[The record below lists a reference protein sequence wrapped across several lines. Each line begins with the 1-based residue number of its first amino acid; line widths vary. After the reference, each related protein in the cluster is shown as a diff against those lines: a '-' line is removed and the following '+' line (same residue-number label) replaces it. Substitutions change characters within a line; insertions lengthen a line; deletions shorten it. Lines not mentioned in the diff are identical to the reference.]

1 MKDCYL
7 PDPEKIKYSFNLIL
21 FTKDEQQ
28 RNQASEFLRQLEQN
42 EPQFLLSLI
51 HIYENDNT
59 EVLRL
64 QSLLLLKNAITRNW
78 IKASIINGKR
88 ANILNEQLKIQVKQS
103 LVKLL
108 IQNIE
113 RKERNIL
120 NQIIQVIVKY
130 DFPGKFQDLENYF
143 ISTLSQISQFDNV
156 VSHPIYDFIRT
167 LKSVQKE
174 VSKNRLMAYKIQQ
187 KEFSQ
192 KVLPMFTHLWR
203 YVTQLQ
209 FQDLSKGSDITCNVL
224 LQKTSQK
231 LDQILSYLIMPFHQE
246 EDLQIISEIFKI
258 LLQKASELLK
268 VYQNSD
274 IIKTHLKTLI
284 CSLSSLQQ
292 LYAISIGYSLQ
303 DFLTILQIILLQVEP
318 ENRLINIGIASITK
332 ILQTHFYYCSN
343 EQFKATIPQPKSQM
357 YIQLREVC
365 NETFQEFFNTHIIFF
380 LERLIVINSSK
391 RNSNIKEILEIEND
405 QKSKT
410 SDDKDDVCESTYIL
424 CAECQE
430 QLISRFPQQ
439 ILNYIIENTQ
449 QLLSTNYSVIKTEL
463 MDSFFSL
470 FGKAI
475 KIQEKQK
482 LQTVS
487 FIPILNYL
495 FQTENPR
502 NYYRYIMLGKEFIPK
517 FCQSEFEQ
525 FFEQTIIIIIKSNDI
540 AIKIAGFDCIN
551 QIMISKINRID
562 YPILLKLEQV
572 ISLLHNILK
581 EDDISHYI
589 QIINNFLYQYIYTS
603 LVISTNSNQFE
614 NKLLQN
620 QYLINLF
627 NIKTN
632 LVVVNFCEMFKKL
645 LISFSFGNVP
655 NQLIQLAIIFITQ
668 NIQNNHQDVLDL
680 YLKLLY
686 EFNKCMNDNTT
697 GIQLQGL
704 FLKNE
709 NLLLQNLENQTI
721 QCFILQMIN
730 ELILLDLLP
739 ISKNLYQILASLL
752 IKAQTI
758 IDIEQQVEMKNNCLN
773 VMETIILQQIGK
785 IDASFYGN
793 LILYLIKEFIGFQ
806 SILLKSFQFIEL
818 KTRVINILNI
828 FFFKEETYFMEIV
841 KPNFPNYDQY
851 FIQWQENSI
860 NIINKGNKKLNI
872 ITTLNFL
879 KYISQHTLQIF
890 IESILKESLIEIQYY
905 IDYQNE
911 EFREQQIKNRLQYHS
926 LEKVRLNKNRESLRK
941 EEIFERNLDYN
952 KLNIQQLVLATIN
965 QVMIQFNLQGMQQI
979 IQDQYLLGQL
989 NLLVDEC

>member
-1 MKDCYL
+1 MKDCQL

-78 IKASIINGKR
+78 IKASIVNGKR
-88 ANILNEQLKIQVKQS
+88 ANILNEQLKTHVKQS

-108 IQNIE
+108 TQNIE

-143 ISTLSQISQFDNV
+143 ISTLQQISQFDNV
-156 VSHPIYDFIRT
+156 VSHPIYDFVRT

-174 VSKNRLMAYKIQQ
+174 VSKNRLMAFKILQ

-192 KVLPMFTHLWR
+192 KVLPMFTPLWK

-209 FQDLSKGSDITCNVL
+209 FQDLSKTSQITCNVL

-231 LDQILSYLIMPFHQE
+231 LDQILSYLVMPFHQE
-246 EDLQIISEIFKI
+246 EDLQTISDIFI
-258 LLQKASELLK
+258 VLLQKATELLK
-268 VYQNSD
+268 AHQNSE
-274 IIKTHLKTLI
+274 IIKAHLKTLI
-284 CSLSSLQQ
+284 SSLASLQQ
-292 LYAISIGYSLQ
+292 LYPISIGYSLQ
-303 DFLTILQIILLQVEP
+303 GYLAILQIILHQVEP
-318 ENRLINIGIASITK
+318 ENRLINIGLASLTK
-332 ILQTHFYYCSN
+332 ILQTHFYYCSK
-343 EQFKATIPQPKSQM
+343 EQFKATIPQPKSQV

-365 NETFQEFFNTHIIFF
+365 HETFQGYFNTHIIFF

-391 RNSNIKEILEIEND
+391 RNSNIKEILEIEHD
-405 QKSKT
+405 SKSKT
-410 SDDKDDVCESTYIL
+410 NDDKDDVSESTQIL

-439 ILNYIIENTQ
+439 ILSYIIENTQ
-449 QLLSTNYSVIKTEL
+449 QLISTNYSVIKTEL
-463 MDSFFSL
+463 LDSFFQL

-482 LQTVS
+482 LQTFS
-487 FIPILNYL
+487 FMPILNYL

-502 NYYRYIMLGKEFIPK
+502 NYYRFIMLGKEFISK
-517 FCQSEFEQ
+517 FSQSEFDQ
-525 FFEQTIIIIIKSNDI
+525 FLEQTILIILKSVDI
-540 AIKIAGFDCIN
+540 AIKIAGLDCIN
-551 QIMISKINRID
+551 QAFTIKVNKID
-562 YPILLKLEQV
+562 YATLIKLGQIV
-572 ISLLHNILK
+572 SILHNILR

-589 QIINNFLYQYIYTS
+589 QIINDFLYHFIYTS
-603 LVISTNSNQFE
+603 LVISTDSII

-620 QYLINLF
+620 DCLINLF

-645 LISFSFGNVP
+645 LIGFPFRNVP
-655 NQLIQLAIIFITQ
+655 DQLIQLAIIFITQ
-668 NIQNNHQDVLDL
+668 NIQSNHQDILDL

-686 EFNKCMNDNTT
+686 EYNKGVNDSTT
-697 GIQLQGL
+697 GILLQGL

-709 NLLLQNLENQTI
+709 NLLLQNLENQSI
-721 QCFILQMIN
+721 QCYILLMIN

-739 ISKNLYQILASLL
+739 ISNNLYQMLASLM

-758 IDIEQQVEMKNNCLN
+758 IDIEQSVEMKNNCLN
-773 VMETIILQQIGK
+773 VLETIILQQIGK
-785 IDASFYGN
+785 IDATCYGN
-793 LILYLIKEFIGFQ
+793 LILYLLKEFLGFQ
-806 SILLKSFQFIEL
+806 QIQLKSFQFVEL

-828 FFFKEETYFMEIV
+828 FFFKEETYFLELITS
-841 KPNFPNYDQY
+841 NFPNNDQY

-860 NIINKGNKKLNI
+860 NIINKGNKKLNT
-872 ITTLNFL
+872 ITTLYFL
-879 KYISQHTLQIF
+879 KYISQPILQRL
-890 IESILKESLIEIQYY
+890 IESILKESLVEIQYF

-911 EFREQQIKNRLQYHS
+911 EFREQQIKNRIQYYS
-926 LEKVRLNKNRESLRK
+926 FEKVRLSTNRESLRK
-941 EEIFERNLDYN
+941 EELFERNLHYN

-965 QVMIQFNLQGMQQI
+965 QVMTQFNLQGMQQI

>member
-192 KVLPMFTHLWR
+192 KILPMFTHLWR

-246 EDLQIISEIFKI
+246 EDLQTISEIFKI

-268 VYQNSD
+268 VYQNSN

-284 CSLSSLQQ
+284 CSLSNLQQ
-292 LYAISIGYSLQ
+292 LYPISIGYSLQ

-343 EQFKATIPQPKSQM
+343 EQFKATIPQPKSQV

-365 NETFQEFFNTHIIFF
+365 NETFQGFFNTHIIFF

-410 SDDKDDVCESTYIL
+410 SDDKDDVCESTYLL

-551 QIMISKINRID
+551 QILISKINRID

-614 NKLLQN
+614 NKLIQN

-627 NIKTN
+627 NINTN
-632 LVVVNFCEMFKKL
+632 LVVLNFCEMFKKL

-739 ISKNLYQILASLL
+739 ISNNLYQILAQLL

-758 IDIEQQVEMKNNCLN
+758 IDIEQQVEMKNNCLY

-785 IDASFYGN
+785 IDVSCYGN

-806 SILLKSFQFIEL
+806 QILLKSFQFIEL

-841 KPNFPNYDQY
+841 KSNFPNYDSY

-860 NIINKGNKKLNI
+860 NIINKGNKKLNT

-879 KYISQHTLQIF
+879 KYISQPTLQIF
-890 IESILKESLIEIQYY
+890 IESILKESLIEIHYY

-941 EEIFERNLDYN
+941 EEIFEKNLDYN

-965 QVMIQFNLQGMQQI
+965 L
-979 IQDQYLLGQL
+979 
-989 NLLVDEC
+989 